1 MLTNLIGELAKKRI
15 TNQEL
20 AELLGIHRNSVAN
33 KLYGDTAI
41 TLKEAFTIYD
51 TYFSEMD
58 FRWLFEQAAKESA

>member
-1 MLTNLIGELAKKRI
+1 MLANLIGELAKKRI

-41 TLKEAFTIYD
+41 TLKEALTIYD

-58 FRWLFEQAAKESA
+58 FRWLFEQTAKESA

>member
-1 MLTNLIGELAKKRI
+1 MLANLVGELAKKRI

-33 KLYGDTAI
+33 KLYGDTPL
-41 TLKEAFTIYD
+41 TLREAFTIYD

-58 FRWLFEQAAKESA
+58 FRWLFS